1 MLNRNAVEKLI
12 RESAARN
19 KKARREYHLF
29 EKTLISVKGNIL
41 PSIDFSQIVAEI
53 EEHMPPHLFVEID
66 YIFVGSFSENSE
78 RAL

>member
-29 EKTLISVKGNIL
+29 EKTLISVKGNIF
-41 PSIDFSQIVAEI
+41 PSIDFSQIVAC
-53 EEHMPPHLFVEID
+53 HRRAAWFVNIW
-66 YIFVGSFSENSE
+66 
-78 RAL
+78 R